1 MDMVDL
7 LTSRRSIIRQN
18 VGWLQDIED
27 NSWALNGI
35 SKTDVPSVN
44 EQISKLV
51 TIIRNDE
58 ETTDE
63 AILRALQYY
72 VRNLPFSRAGIC
84 SRTYVKAQSYL
95 MMYRNVFCGITNTHC
110 RLPDYHEATKIPDI
124 VQDRYNDDI
133 YQDICCS

>member
-7 LTSRRSIIRQN
+7 LTSRRSIIREN
-18 VGWLQDIED
+18 VVWLQDIQD
-27 NSWALNGI
+27 NSWASNGI

-63 AILRALQYY
+63 RPTILCPQPSILSHRNMITDLGEGAELSNDVPKRVLRYY
-72 VRNLPFSRAGIC
+72 KHSSPF
-84 SRTYVKAQSYL
+84 T
-95 MMYRNVFCGITNTHC
+95 
-110 RLPDYHEATKIPDI
+110 RL
-124 VQDRYNDDI
+124 
-133 YQDICCS
+133 S

>member
-7 LTSRRSIIRQN
+7 LTSRRSIIREN
-18 VGWLQDIED
+18 VGWLQDIQD
-27 NSWALNGI
+27 NSWASNGI

-72 VRNLPFSRAGIC
+72 VRNLPFSHTGI
-84 SRTYVKAQSYL
+84 
-95 MMYRNVFCGITNTHC
+95 
-110 RLPDYHEATKIPDI
+110 
-124 VQDRYNDDI
+124 
-133 YQDICCS
+133 